1 MTRRPPAAAQGGRI
15 PLPRISAG
23 KTESPGT
30 LAAQTPVSSQS
41 PRGQAQSHPDQTDC
55 TAVAGQLPAGRCP
68 AGGSARRYQ
77 VRIGRTLAS
86 QDLPSRADPARTGLA
101 RVGEE
106 PLWASPACREGLC
119 AAGLDHFADL
129 MQGREGTC
137 MRALPD
143 RENWRLVLP
152 LAGRPRVVY
161 LKKHHVRG
169 AATRLRAWL
178 GLPPRASAG
187 RDEAQ
192 NIRRLEAAG
201 IPCVELAAY
210 GERLDGRGRLESLT
224 ITPELEGFTPLDDFL
239 RQRFPVL
246 NAAAAAR
253 KDRSLARLIECVGSL
268 VRRFH
273 QAGFNHRDLYCCHFF
288 VREPSPGVFEIRLI
302 DLQRVQQRARFRQRW
317 LVKDLAQLA
326 YSAPRDRVKCTH
338 KVAFLRAYF
347 GTARLGPKEKRLVRR
362 ILGKQQAMECKLG
375 LIA

>member
-15 PLPRISAG
+15 PLPRIPAG
-23 KTESPGT
+23 KTNSPGT
-30 LAAQTPVSSQS
+30 LAAQTPASSQS

-106 PLWASPACREGLC
+106 PLWASPACREGLRD
-119 AAGLDHFADL
+119 AGLDRFADL

-253 KDRSLARLIECVGSL
+253 KDRSLARLNRVLGARARSTSGIHHPTCTVALFCSRA
-268 VRRFH
+268 VARDSRF
-273 QAGFNHRDLYCCHFF
+273 A
-288 VREPSPGVFEIRLI
+288 I
-302 DLQRVQQRARFRQRW
+302 DLQRVQQRARFASAARLKTWRSG
-317 LVKDLAQLA
+317 
-326 YSAPRDRVKCTH
+326 YSAPRSRQCTH